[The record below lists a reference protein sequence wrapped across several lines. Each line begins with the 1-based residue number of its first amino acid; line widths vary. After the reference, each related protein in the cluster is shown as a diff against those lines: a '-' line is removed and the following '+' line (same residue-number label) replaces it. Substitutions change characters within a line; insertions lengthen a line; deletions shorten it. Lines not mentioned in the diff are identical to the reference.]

1 MTNVLSFSHVTKQFA
16 SVDGPVTAVEDISFD
31 LLAGSS
37 AALLGPSG
45 SGKTTL
51 LSLAAGLDDPT
62 QGAVRLNGSDW
73 TSDPEDARARR
84 RLSTIG
90 FVFQSFQLLNTLNAL
105 ENVMVP
111 LELLGRRDARDK
123 ASELLRRVGLDHRMH
138 HYPSQL
144 SGGEQQRVAIA
155 RAFANEPTLLFADEP
170 TGNLD
175 RATAGRIVDLLF
187 EMNRECGTTLLLVT
201 HDRSL
206 ADQCG
211 RILALK
217 AGRLVTDNQP

>member
-31 LLAGSS
+31 LQAGSS

-62 QGAVRLNGSDW
+62 QGSVRLNGSDW

>member
-31 LLAGSS
+31 LQAGSS

-62 QGAVRLNGSDW
+62 QGSVRLNGSDW

-111 LELLGRRDARDK
+111 LELLGRHDARDK